1 MASFELRR
9 ACSQSVSKTNHLVL
23 MSDETYLEVPS
34 DNQEV
39 NRLPFQ
45 LGSLGLDDIVDL
57 IETAVALWRKELATA
72 EEVDIE

>member
-1 MASFELRR
+1 
-9 ACSQSVSKTNHLVL
+9 

-34 DNQEV
+34 DDQEV
-39 NRLPFQ
+39 NRLPFH

-72 EEVDIE
+72 EEVDME